1 MRAWAQACKQGAVGS
16 SQQCPRQPSAV
27 QDAARF
33 RMPPMSFLSR
43 LLNPPPPPLM
53 DLWTWITQ
61 TAREPRFYTRHM
73 VADTVDGRFDM
84 VALVSCL
91 VLLRLEELDLRA
103 ENAVLTERFVDD
115 MDGSL
120 RDIGIGDM
128 VIGKHM
134 GKVMTA
140 LGGRLGAYREALA
153 DCAPEGALAEAL
165 ARNVYRG
172 APPQGAPEDLAEAV
186 QVLKARIEAAPA
198 EALLKGEIR

>member
-1 MRAWAQACKQGAVGS
+1 
-16 SQQCPRQPSAV
+16 
-27 QDAARF
+27 
-33 RMPPMSFLSR
+33 MSFLSR
-43 LLNPPPPPLM
+43 LLNPPAPPLM

-61 TAREPRFYTRHM
+61 TAREPRFYLRHG

-91 VLLRLEELDLRA
+91 VLLRLEELDLKR
-103 ENAVLTERFVDD
+103 ENALLTERFVDD

-134 GKVMTA
+134 GKVMSA
-140 LGGRLGAYREALA
+140 LGGRLGAYRK
-153 DCAPEGALAEAL
+153 ALAEGAPEADLAEVL

-172 APPQGAPEDLAEAV
+172 CPSEGAAEDLAVAV
-186 QVLKARIEAAPA
+186 RELKTRIAAA
-198 EALLKGEIR
+198 STEALLKGEIR

>member
-1 MRAWAQACKQGAVGS
+1 
-16 SQQCPRQPSAV
+16 
-27 QDAARF
+27 
-33 RMPPMSFLSR
+33 MSFLSR
-43 LLNPPPPPLM
+43 ILNPPPPPM
-53 DLWTWITQ
+53 MELWTWITQ
-61 TAREPRFYTRHM
+61 TAREPRFYLRHA

-91 VLLRLEELDLRA
+91 VLLRLEELDLRR
-103 ENAVLTERFVDD
+103 ENALLTERFVDD

-134 GKVMTA
+134 GKVMSA
-140 LGGRLGAYREALA
+140 LGGRLGVYRQALA
-153 DCAPEGALAEAL
+153 AEAPAGELADAL

-172 APPQGAPEDLAEAV
+172 DPPAGAPEDLAVAV
-186 QVLKARIEAAPA
+186 LELKARIAATPT

>member
-1 MRAWAQACKQGAVGS
+1 
-16 SQQCPRQPSAV
+16 
-27 QDAARF
+27 
-33 RMPPMSFLSR
+33 MSFLSR
-43 LLNPPPPPLM
+43 ILNPPPPPLM

-61 TAREPRFYTRHM
+61 TAREPRFYLRHG

-103 ENAVLTERFVDD
+103 ENALLTERFVDD

-134 GKVMTA
+134 GKVMSA
-140 LGGRLGAYREALA
+140 LGGRLGAYRK
-153 DCAPEGALAEAL
+153 ALAEDAPDDML
-165 ARNVYRG
+165 VEVVARNVYRG
-172 APPQGAPEDLAEAV
+172 APAEGLAEDLAAEVRA
-186 QVLKARIEAAPA
+186 LKARIAAAPT

>member
-1 MRAWAQACKQGAVGS
+1 MYA
-16 SQQCPRQPSAV
+16 
-27 QDAARF
+27 
-33 RMPPMSFLSR
+33 MSFLSR
-43 LLNPPPPPLM
+43 LLNPPAPPLM
-53 DLWTWITQ
+53 GLWTWITE
-61 TAREPRFYTRHM
+61 TAREPRFYLRHG

-103 ENAVLTERFVDD
+103 ENALLTERFVDD

-134 GKVMTA
+134 GKVMGA
-140 LGGRLGAYREALA
+140 LGGRLGAYRKALA
-153 DCAPEGALAEAL
+153 ADAPDAQLVEVV

-172 APPQGAPEDLAEAV
+172 AAPEGQAEDLAAEV
-186 QVLKARIEAAPA
+186 RVLKARIAAAPTD
-198 EALLKGEIR
+198 ALLKGDIR